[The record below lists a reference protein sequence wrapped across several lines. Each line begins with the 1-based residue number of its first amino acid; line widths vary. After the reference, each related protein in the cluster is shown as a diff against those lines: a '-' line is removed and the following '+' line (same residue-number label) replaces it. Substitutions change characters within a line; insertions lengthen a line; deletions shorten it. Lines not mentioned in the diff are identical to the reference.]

1 MRTFAKGVGSLFCLG
16 NQRFIHEYDLE
27 NTNNVFA
34 GHFTMHANLPYRGTL
49 TSLGK
54 YFVPQRRQV
63 LLQGLEVGRDEEK
76 DTFFEQ
82 ANHVTK
88 FHFPESNKVSRAEPL
103 LDGRRVL
110 ASFSI
115 AIEGRVPYSIIGT
128 PKMGADE
135 NEDIEERFQIMGDT
149 MRDSIEK
156 QLNCDERRSTL

>member
-1 MRTFAKGVGSLFCLG
+1 
-16 NQRFIHEYDLE
+16 
-27 NTNNVFA
+27 
-34 GHFTMHANLPYRGTL
+34 
-49 TSLGK
+49 
-54 YFVPQRRQV
+54 
-63 LLQGLEVGRDEEK
+63 
-76 DTFFEQ
+76 
-82 ANHVTK
+82 
-88 FHFPESNKVSRAEPL
+88 
-103 LDGRRVL
+103 VL